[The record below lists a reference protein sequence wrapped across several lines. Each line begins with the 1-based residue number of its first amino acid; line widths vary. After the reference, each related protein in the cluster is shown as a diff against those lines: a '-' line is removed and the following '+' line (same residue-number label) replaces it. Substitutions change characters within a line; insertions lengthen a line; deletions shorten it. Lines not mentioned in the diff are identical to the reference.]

1 MLFRVIITNFELR
14 ELVLLQWTMDGKKK
28 KKKAKTVSKKT
39 QRKSVVESSESES
52 EAGEIKSEPE
62 EGNCTLLF
70 ENLSLNARK
79 PVLGVSDQV
88 RHKPG
93 CTATGDG

>member
-1 MLFRVIITNFELR
+1 MHFLSPSSDRYFHAFCNCHFYFV
-14 ELVLLQWTMDGKKK
+14 QWTMDGKKK

-62 EGNCTLLF
+62 EGNLQVYNYFFQRGRHLY
-70 ENLSLNARK
+70 SL
-79 PVLGVSDQV
+79 GFD
-88 RHKPG
+88 
-93 CTATGDG
+93 TF